1 MKKGIIAI
9 AGIMLACILL
19 TGIFSAGLVVG
30 GLVIANR
37 NTSELSQITTSFDT
51 LLEKDS
57 SEAENTS
64 QNQPDAKTTEEATS
78 FLNEINPFKSDEQ
91 QDPPP
96 SDSNVDRDELV
107 VPLFEAW
114 DIVNEYYVDQPVDQE
129 LLMRGAIQ
137 GMLDAVG
144 DPYTN
149 YMDPESVEMFSVRY
163 DGDEEY
169 EGIGAWVDISKDYL
183 TIISPFPDSP
193 AEQAGL
199 RPGDQILAID
209 GEDMT
214 GLDGE
219 FVRQKVLGEAGTTIT
234 LTILREGY
242 EPFEVDVTR
251 NSVVVPSIESYMME
265 DDIAYIRLILFG
277 DKTDQELRDA
287 LETLYKENPKGL
299 VLDLRYNGGGYLHS
313 AVEVASEFIEDG
325 NVVVYEEYSD
335 GTRDSHKSVKGGLA
349 LDIPMVIL
357 VNEGTASASEIVAGA
372 LQDYERSPLI
382 GSTTFGKGLVQ
393 TMIPLSNNQGQVRVT
408 VARWLTPLERQIHEI
423 GLVPDYPVTVVS
435 QAATDEGFDIET
447 LGVDPEDI
455 IILTREEE
463 TEGKDPQ
470 LEKAVEVLKSMFE

>member
-9 AGIMLACILL
+9 AVILIACILL

-30 GLVIANR
+30 GLIIADR
-37 NTSELSQITTSFDT
+37 NTTELSQITP
-51 LLEKDS
+51 S
-57 SEAENTS
+57 SEALLELDNAEVENTS
-64 QNQPDAKTTEEATS
+64 PNQPDPTPTEEITS
-78 FLNEINPFKSDEQ
+78 FLSEINPFNSDEP

-96 SDSNVDRDELV
+96 PDSTVDRDELV
-107 VPLFEAW
+107 APLFEAW

-129 LLMRGAIQ
+129 ILMRGAIQ

-183 TIISPFPDSP
+183 TIISPFPSSP

-234 LTILREGY
+234 LTILRDGY
-242 EPFEVDVTR
+242 EPFDVDVTR
-251 NSVVVPSIESYMME
+251 ASVVVPSIESYMME

-277 DKTDQELRDA
+277 DKTDKELREA
-287 LETLYKENPKGL
+287 LDTLYEENPKGL

-325 NVVVYEEYSD
+325 KVVVYEEYSD
-335 GTRDSHKSVKGGLA
+335 GTRDSNLSVKGGLA
-349 LDIPMVIL
+349 LDIPIVIL

-372 LQDYERSPLI
+372 LQDYGRSPLI

-423 GLVPDYPVTVVS
+423 GLAPDYPVTVVS
-435 QAATDEGFDIET
+435 QAAIDEGFDIET

-455 IILTREEE
+455 IILSKEEE

-470 LEKAVEVLKSMFE
+470 LDKAVEVLKSIFE

>member
-1 MKKGIIAI
+1 MKKAIIAI
-9 AGIMLACILL
+9 AGILLACILL

-37 NTSELSQITTSFDT
+37 NTSEMSQITPSIDG
-51 LLEKDS
+51 LLEFDNR
-57 SEAENTS
+57 EAESNT
-64 QNQPDAKTTEEATS
+64 QDQPDATTTEEVTS
-78 FLNEINPFKSDEQ
+78 FLSEINPFGSDEQ
-91 QDPPP
+91 QDPQPP
-96 SDSNVDRDELV
+96 DSSEDRDELV

-114 DIVNEYYVDQPVDQE
+114 DIVNDYYVDQPVDQE

-149 YMDPESVEMFSVRY
+149 YMDPESVEMFSTRY
-163 DGDEEY
+163 DGNEEY

-193 AEQAGL
+193 AEKAGL

-234 LTILREGY
+234 LMILRDGY
-242 EPFEVDVTR
+242 EPFEVDVSR
-251 NSVVVPSIESYMME
+251 ASVVVPSIESYMMD

-277 DKTDQELRDA
+277 DKTDQELREA
-287 LETLYKENPKGL
+287 LETLYEENPKGL

-313 AVEVASEFIEDG
+313 AVQVASEFIEEG
-325 NVVVYEEYSD
+325 NVVVHEEYSD
-335 GTRDSHKSVKGGLA
+335 GTRDSHKSIDGGLA

-372 LQDYERSPLI
+372 LQDYERSPVI

-423 GLVPDYPVTVVS
+423 GLVPD
-435 QAATDEGFDIET
+435 D
-447 LGVDPEDI
+447 
-455 IILTREEE
+455 
-463 TEGKDPQ
+463 
-470 LEKAVEVLKSMFE
+470 